1 MIYHCIILI
10 TEPKR
15 LKNGYCDPIK
25 NLYHSQVANQ
35 HVHTKSVETPMLR
48 AILTSNQC
56 SSGVTQSKVM
66 TGNEASE
73 HVAKNRNE
81 TFDDG
86 HCDSG
91 NKNHSDQIPTV
102 VFDDQSITKTSKS
115 SAGILKSPDSRIFD
129 RAISSE
135 TPAGGN
141 MLKPQLNNAIPYE
154 SFYLDQHMPEQIN
167 ADQCSLQTFTEDA
180 HNSFPVQYN
189 SSIQLAGCQLNLV
202 RPVSGSGQNTVSLP
216 YQPNL
221 SVADCQSKLVIP
233 VSETTYE
240 NHGLTN
246 NIGGHI
252 YQQTNVNTNS
262 EQDFSGALDQAGPDL
277 TNVNINC
284 EQDFSVALD
293 QAGPDL
299 TNVNINCEQ
308 DFSGALDQAGPDLT
322 NVNINCEKDFSGAL
336 DQAGPDLTNVN
347 INCEQDFSGALDQ
360 AGPDL
365 TNVNINCEQD
375 FSVALDQAGPD
386 LTNVNINCEQ
396 DFSVALDQ
404 AGPDLTNV
412 NINFEQDFSGVL
424 DQTSPDM
431 IDKDV
436 IMYLR
441 SLPVDSKQEIIK
453 MLQEDV
459 NESEVPHDNGKK
471 EETDVPWDGLDTEE

>member
-15 LKNGYCDPIK
+15 LKNGYCDPIQT
-25 NLYHSQVANQ
+25 LCQSQVENQ
-35 HVHTKSVETPMLR
+35 HVGTKSVDTPMLK
-48 AILTSNQC
+48 AILTSHQR
-56 SSGVTQSKVM
+56 SSGVTKNKVM
-66 TGNEASE
+66 AGNVESDHIAN
-73 HVAKNRNE
+73 KRTE
-81 TFDDG
+81 TFDVG
-86 HCDSG
+86 LCDSG

-102 VFDDQSITKTSKS
+102 VFDDQSITETSKS
-115 SAGILKSPDSRIFD
+115 SAGISKSPDSIIFD

-262 EQDFSGALDQAGPDL
+262 EQDFSIALDQAGPDL
-277 TNVNINC
+277 TNVNTNS
-284 EQDFSVALD
+284 EQ
-293 QAGPDL
+293 
-299 TNVNINCEQ
+299 
-308 DFSGALDQAGPDLT
+308 
-322 NVNINCEKDFSGAL
+322 
-336 DQAGPDLTNVN
+336 
-347 INCEQDFSGALDQ
+347 
-360 AGPDL
+360 
-365 TNVNINCEQD
+365 
-375 FSVALDQAGPD
+375 
-386 LTNVNINCEQ
+386 
-396 DFSVALDQ
+396 
-404 AGPDLTNV
+404 
-412 NINFEQDFSGVL
+412 NFPEAL
-424 DQTSPDM
+424 DQTSPDL

-441 SLPVDSKQEIIK
+441 SLPVESKREIIK
-453 MLQEDV
+453 MLQGDI
-459 NESEVPHDNGKK
+459 NESEVPHGNGKE
-471 EETDVPWDGLDTEE
+471 EETDVPWDGLDTELE